1 MKEAPLLDASLSD
14 PAILFPLQGDAA
26 AIGGTVSH
34 EFHEVGSGAL
44 SFPS

>member
-1 MKEAPLLDASLSD
+1 MKKAPLLDASLSD
-14 PAILFPLQGDAA
+14 QAILFPLQLDAA
-26 AIGGTVSH
+26 ASGGTVSP